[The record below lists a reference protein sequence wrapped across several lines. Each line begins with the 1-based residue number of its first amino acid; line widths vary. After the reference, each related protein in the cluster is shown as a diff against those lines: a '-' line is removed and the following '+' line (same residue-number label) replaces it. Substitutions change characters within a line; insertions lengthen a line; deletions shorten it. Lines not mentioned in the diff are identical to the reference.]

1 MREKGF
7 TLIELLGT
15 ILILSAIVLI
25 VAPLVIEQV
34 TNARADI
41 SEQTKK
47 NIVASAT
54 NWANDNKKL
63 LPEDTKQGSVYI
75 DLLQKEGYLEEDI
88 KDVSDNDCVLTSN
101 HGGAYYFEYHSIN
114 DKDDSGNL
122 ICDYYSTF
130 KKITF
135 NASYNGEL

>member
-88 KDVSDNDCVLTSN
+88 QDVSDNDCVLISN
-101 HGGAYYFEYHSIN
+101 HGGAYYYESRL
-114 DKDDSGNL
+114 D
-122 ICDYYSTF
+122 T
-130 KKITF
+130 
-135 NASYNGEL
+135 ASL

>member
-25 VAPLVIEQV
+25 VAPLAIEQV

-47 NIVASAT
+47 KHCCI
-54 NWANDNKKL
+54 
-63 LPEDTKQGSVYI
+63 
-75 DLLQKEGYLEEDI
+75 
-88 KDVSDNDCVLTSN
+88 
-101 HGGAYYFEYHSIN
+101 
-114 DKDDSGNL
+114 GN
-122 ICDYYSTF
+122 
-130 KKITF
+130 
-135 NASYNGEL
+135 